1 MTKPSDIPASS
12 ATGLPPDQPI
22 IGIVGWKNSGKTTLA
37 VRLVEALTR
46 RGLRIATIKH
56 AHHALRLDDE
66 GTDSARHRAAGAAQ
80 VAVVSQRRWA
90 LMTEG
95 DEPDFADIVAR
106 LEPCDLIVVEGY
118 KSQPI
123 AKIEARRRDSQPGFG
138 LAERDQ
144 RVIAIAA
151 DYGVEGP
158 AVPVFQLDDIERIA
172 DFVMASFSI
181 TAGERVRDGTS

>member
-1 MTKPSDIPASS
+1 MNLEQVSNIA
-12 ATGLPPDQPI
+12 ARQPI

-37 VRLVEALTR
+37 VRLVEELTR

-56 AHHALRLDDE
+56 AHHALRLDEE

-80 VAVVSQRRWA
+80 VAVVSQKRWA

-95 DEPDFADIVAR
+95 PEPDFADVVAQ

-123 AKIEARRRDSQPGFG
+123 PKIEARRRGSEPGAG
-138 LAERDQ
+138 LAERDD
-144 RVIAIAA
+144 RVVAIAA
-151 DYGVEGP
+151 DYAVEG
-158 AVPVFQLDDIERIA
+158 AKVPVFKLDDVGAIA
-172 DFVMASFSI
+172 DFVVEAFAI
-181 TAGERVRDGTS
+181 DAGESACDVAG

>member
-1 MTKPSDIPASS
+1 MTTQSDILAGRS
-12 ATGLPPDQPI
+12 I
-22 IGIVGWKNSGKTTLA
+22 IGIAGWKNSGKTTLA
-37 VRLVEALTR
+37 VRLVEELTA

-90 LMTEG
+90 LMSEG

-138 LAERDQ
+138 LAERDRQ
-144 RVIAIAA
+144 VLAIAA
-151 DYGVEGP
+151 DYDVEGA
-158 AVPVFQLDDIERIA
+158 AVPVFKLDDIERIA

-181 TAGERVRDGTS
+181 TAGERVRDGTA

>member
-1 MTKPSDIPASS
+1 MGHISDIA
-12 ATGLPPDQPI
+12 GGQPI

-37 VRLVEALTR
+37 VRLVEELTR

-80 VAVVSQRRWA
+80 VAVVSQKRWA

-95 DEPDFADIVAR
+95 PEPDFADVVAR
-106 LEPCDLIVVEGY
+106 LAPCDLIVVEGY

-123 AKIEARRRDSQPGFG
+123 AKIEARRRGSEPGFG
-138 LAERDQ
+138 LAERDDK
-144 RVIAIAA
+144 VIAIAA
-151 DYGVEGP
+151 DDAVEG
-158 AVPVFQLDDIERIA
+158 ARVPVFELDDIERIA
-172 DFVMASFSI
+172 DFIVEAFAIEMGESARDV
-181 TAGERVRDGTS
+181 AG

>member
-1 MTKPSDIPASS
+1 MSNASDIS
-12 ATGLPPDQPI
+12 ARQPI

-37 VRLVEALTR
+37 VRLVEELTT

-56 AHHALRLDDE
+56 AHHTLRLDE
-66 GTDSARHRAAGAAQ
+66 QGTDSARHRAAGAKQ

-95 DEPDFADIVAR
+95 PEPDFIDVAAQ

-123 AKIEARRRDSQPGFG
+123 PKIEARRRDSQPGFG
-138 LAERDQ
+138 LAERDNK
-144 RVIAIAA
+144 VVAIAA
-151 DYGVEGP
+151 DYAVEG
-158 AVPVFQLDDIERIA
+158 AGVPVFELDDIARIA
-172 DFVMASFSI
+172 DFVVATFGIAPGEQVSDVAS
-181 TAGERVRDGTS
+181 